1 MNRKHPVELRSVYL
15 KPGELLITCDPC
27 EVTTVLGSCVSV
39 TFFNLKFR
47 YAAICHGM
55 LPGPLPNPDSMPV
68 HADRYK
74 YLSEVI
80 PVMAEKFRRL
90 GGAMGDVEV
99 KVFGGGNVI
108 GLSNLENSD
117 RWIGTVNVQAAYA
130 LLELESLKIKSRSVG
145 GNRGRKILFN
155 THTGDVM
162 HRFL

>member
-1 MNRKHPVELRSVYL
+1 
-15 KPGELLITCDPC
+15 
-27 EVTTVLGSCVSV
+27 
-39 TFFNLKFR
+39 
-47 YAAICHGM
+47 
-55 LPGPLPNPDSMPV
+55 
-68 HADRYK
+68 
-74 YLSEVI
+74 
-80 PVMAEKFRRL
+80 
-90 GGAMGDVEV
+90 MGDVEV

-117 RWIGTVNVQAAYA
+117 RWIGTVNVQSAYA